1 MKQLLFII
9 AAALLAAGTCN
20 RINARNM
27 EKPKKISVF
36 PVGDKLPETF
46 SKYFVGQAYLA
57 RLTRNGALNCP
68 ISNVTFEPG
77 CRNNWH
83 SHTGGQILVAVGGRG
98 YYQAEGEP
106 ARELLPGDVVE
117 IAPDAVHWHGAAP
130 DSWFSHLAIETN
142 PQINRNTWL
151 GPVDDAHYSAVTA
164 GAAAIASTPASAT
177 APAAGI
183 AVTAESSV
191 AAVSAMSMSSAAPIP
206 AAMSMSSAA
215 PIPAAM
221 SMSATAPLSS
231 AKSAAPRLRAA
242 AVETR
247 AQLFSGCESE
257 LAATDPELIEI
268 FDNFTFAEVLGYG
281 DLDVKTRMMCILAS
295 CIAGAAQT
303 EFRTMLEGALNV
315 GVTPVEAKEVVY
327 QAVPYVGMART
338 VDFVHIVN
346 GVLTARGV
354 ALPLEGQSATSP
366 ETRFEKGLAVQK
378 AIFGERIDAMRAAAP
393 ENQKHMQDYLSAN
406 CFGDYVSRG
415 GLDAKVRELLTFS
428 MLLTLGG
435 CEPQLRGHI
444 QGNLNVGNDKRTLL
458 AVVTQLLPYTG
469 YPRTLNAIACLNE
482 AIPENE

>member
-1 MKQLLFII
+1 MKQLLLII

-27 EKPKKISVF
+27 EKPKKISAF

-142 PQINRNTWL
+142 PQTNRNTWL

-164 GAAAIASTPASAT
+164 VTAGTAATAGTASTPASAT
-177 APAAGI
+177 ASAAGI
-183 AVTAESSV
+183 AATAESSV
-191 AAVSAMSMSSAAPIP
+191 AAVS

-221 SMSATAPLSS
+221 SMSATAPLFS

-268 FDNFTFAEVLGYG
+268 FDNFAFAEVLGYG

-435 CEPQLRGHI
+435 CESQLRSHI

-458 AVVTQLLPYTG
+458 SVVTQLLPYAG